1 MNWISLTEPEQL
13 QKIID
18 DSGQKPQIV
27 YKHSSRCGISSMV
40 LRRLERESPPD
51 SLDYY
56 FVDVIRNRNVS
67 NKIAEQFNVY
77 HESPQILVIKNGE
90 CIYDESHYAI
100 SMEDVLQ
107 QLNI

>member
-1 MNWISLTEPEQL
+1 MKWISLTVQEQL
-13 QKIID
+13 QQIIN
-18 DSGQKPQIV
+18 DSLQRPQLV

-51 SLDYY
+51 TLDYY
-56 FVDVIRNRNVS
+56 FVDVIRNRDVS

-77 HESPQILVIKNGE
+77 HESPQILLIKNGE
-90 CIYDESHYAI
+90 CVYDESHYAI

-107 QLNI
+107 QLNL